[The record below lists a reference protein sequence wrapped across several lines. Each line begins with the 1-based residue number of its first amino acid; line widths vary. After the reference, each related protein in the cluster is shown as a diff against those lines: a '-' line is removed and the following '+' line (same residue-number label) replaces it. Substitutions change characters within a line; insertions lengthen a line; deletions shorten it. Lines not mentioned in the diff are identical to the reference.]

1 MVDAVQITDAA
12 FFESP
17 IIFME
22 PVPKASV
29 TLQNG
34 LLGGN
39 VWNVSGDRPSFG
51 YTDREAQRIRE
62 YIINRGGFLYMPTHG
77 NTEAA
82 LQPALRVL
90 RQILP
95 EYHLTTIPQ
104 DHEIYNSY
112 YELNGPLRFPVR
124 KIGSTILHHGP
135 YRQLQGVFI
144 DDRLAVLV
152 DTEAMIHVMDG
163 AVQKPFFG
171 HYQDR
176 NKILDEFAPAAAR
189 QLVNIVIYA
198 VTHGNI
204 SDYSNQEVCCTE
216 TLSTPPCPTQGKALR
231 EPRPSLYGQGQARPA
246 PSSSTCCTSTPATP
260 NKQQ

>member
-1 MVDAVQITDAA
+1 VNSLNEQTGIQTQLVDAVLVTVAA

-17 IIFME
+17 LIFME
-22 PVPKASV
+22 PVSSSAVNLHNALADGKAIW
-29 TLQNG
+29 QIRG
-34 LLGGN
+34 E
-39 VWNVSGDRPSFG
+39 RPSFG
-51 YTDREAQRIRE
+51 YTDREAQRLRE
-62 YIINRGGFLYMPTHG
+62 YVINRGGFIYMPTHG
-77 NTEAA
+77 NTEEAMR
-82 LQPALRVL
+82 PARRVL

-95 EYHLTTIPQ
+95 EYQLSTIPR
-104 DHEIYNSY
+104 DHELYNSF

-135 YRQLQGVFI
+135 YNQLQGVFI
-144 DDRLAVLV
+144 DGRLAVLV

-189 QLVNIVIYA
+189 QLINIVVYA

-204 SDYSNQEVCCTE
+204 SDYSNYIPASVHIDGEPENV
-216 TLSTPPCPTQGKALR
+216 PTA
-231 EPRPSLYGQGQARPA
+231 A
-246 PSSSTCCTSTPATP
+246 PNAVD
-260 NKQQ
+260 QF

>member
-1 MVDAVQITDAA
+1 MVDAVQVTDAA

-22 PVPKASV
+22 PVSKSSV

-39 VWNVSGDRPSFG
+39 IWNASGDRSSFG

-62 YIINRGGFLYMPTHG
+62 YIINRGGFIYMPTHG

-82 LQPALRVL
+82 IQPALRVL

-104 DHEIYNSY
+104 DHEIYNSF

-124 KIGSTILHHGP
+124 KIGTTILHHGS
-135 YRQLQGVFI
+135 YSQLQGVFI

-189 QLVNIVIYA
+189 QLVNIVVYA
-198 VTHGNI
+198 VTHGSI
-204 SDYSNQEVCCTE
+204 SDYSNYIPE
-216 TLSTPPCPTQGKALR
+216 GALADGDTD
-231 EPRPSLYGQGQARPA
+231 SLPQKA
-246 PSSSTCCTSTPATP
+246 PSAASRL
-260 NKQQ
+260 

>member
-12 FFESP
+12 FLESP

-22 PVPKASV
+22 PISKSSGE
-29 TLQNG
+29 LQNG
-34 LLGGN
+34 LLRGN
-39 VWNVSGDRPSFG
+39 AIWQTKGDRPSFG
-51 YTDREAQRIRE
+51 YTDRETQRIRE
-62 YIINRGGFLYMPTHG
+62 YVINRGGFIYMPTHG
-77 NTEAA
+77 NTEMAM
-82 LQPALRVL
+82 QPALRVL

-104 DHEIYNSY
+104 DHEIYNSFY
-112 YELNGPLRFPVR
+112 ALNGPLRFPVR
-124 KIGSTILHHGP
+124 KIGNTILHHGP
-135 YRQLQGVFI
+135 YSQLQGVFI

-189 QLVNIVIYA
+189 QLINIVVYA

-204 SDYSNQEVCCTE
+204 ADYSNYIPEGALTDGE
-216 TLSTPPCPTQGKALR
+216 TDNVPQKA
-231 EPRPSLYGQGQARPA
+231 
-246 PSSSTCCTSTPATP
+246 P
-260 NKQQ
+260 NAANRL

>member
-1 MVDAVQITDAA
+1 MVDTVQITDAA

-22 PVPKASV
+22 PIANASGRI
-29 TLQNG
+29 QNG
-34 LLGGN
+34 LLNGKAIWETKG
-39 VWNVSGDRPSFG
+39 SRPSFG

-62 YIINRGGFLYMPTHG
+62 YVINRGGFIYMPTHG
-77 NTEAA
+77 STEKAM
-82 LQPALRVL
+82 QPALRVL

-95 EYHLTTIPQ
+95 EYQLKMVPQ
-104 DHEIYNSY
+104 DHEIYNTFY
-112 YELNGPLRFPVR
+112 ALNGPLRFPVR
-124 KIGSTILHHGP
+124 KMGNTILHHGP
-135 YRQLQGVFI
+135 YGQLRGVFI

-152 DTEAMIHVMDG
+152 DTEAMMHVMDG

-189 QLVNIVIYA
+189 QLVNIVVYA

-204 SDYSNQEVCCTE
+204 SDYSNYVPEAAFADGE
-216 TLSTPPCPTQGKALR
+216 TDSVPQRA
-231 EPRPSLYGQGQARPA
+231 PA
-246 PSSSTCCTSTPATP
+246 AAD
-260 NKQQ
+260 QL

>member
-22 PVPKASV
+22 PISTSGGK
-29 TLQNG
+29 LENG
-34 LLGGN
+34 LLRGSAI
-39 VWNVSGDRPSFG
+39 WQTKGDRPSFG

-62 YIINRGGFLYMPTHG
+62 YVINRGGFIYMPTHG

-82 LQPALRVL
+82 MQPAHRVL

-95 EYHLTTIPQ
+95 EYHLTTVPR
-104 DHEIYNSY
+104 DHEIYSTF

-144 DDRLAVLV
+144 DGRLAVLV

-176 NKILDEFAPAAAR
+176 NKVLDELAPAAAR
-189 QLVNIVIYA
+189 QLINIIIYA
-198 VTHGNI
+198 VTHGSI
-204 SDYSNQEVCCTE
+204 SDYSKYIPED
-216 TLSTPPCPTQGKALR
+216 ALIDG
-231 EPRPSLYGQGQARPA
+231 EADSIPKSA
-246 PSSSTCCTSTPATP
+246 PDAV
-260 NKQQ
+260 NRL

>member
-22 PVPKASV
+22 PISGSSGK
-29 TLQNG
+29 LQNG
-34 LLGGN
+34 LLTGKAIWQTKG
-39 VWNVSGDRPSFG
+39 SRPALG
-51 YTDREAQRIRE
+51 YTDREAQQIRE
-62 YIINRGGFLYMPTHG
+62 YVVNRGGFIYMPTHG
-77 NTEAA
+77 NTEDAMR
-82 LQPALRVL
+82 PAMRVL

-104 DHEIYNSY
+104 DHEIYNSF

-124 KIGSTILHHGP
+124 KMGNTILHHGP
-135 YRQLQGVFI
+135 YSQLQGVFI
-144 DDRLAVLV
+144 DGRLAVLV
-152 DTEAMIHVMDG
+152 DTEAMMHVMDG

-189 QLVNIVIYA
+189 QLTNIVVYA
-198 VTHGNI
+198 VTHGSI
-204 SDYSNQEVCCTE
+204 SDYSKYIPEGARIDGDAESVPK
-216 TLSTPPCPTQGKALR
+216 SAPTGANRL
-231 EPRPSLYGQGQARPA
+231 
-246 PSSSTCCTSTPATP
+246 
-260 NKQQ
+260 

>member
-22 PVPKASV
+22 PIPNFSGE
-29 TLQNG
+29 LQNG
-34 LLGGN
+34 LLRGQAI
-39 VWNVSGDRPSFG
+39 WQTKGDRPSFG

-62 YIINRGGFLYMPTHG
+62 YIINRGGFIYMPTHG

-82 LQPALRVL
+82 MQPALRVL

-112 YELNGPLRFPVR
+112 YGLSGPLRFPVR

-176 NKILDEFAPAAAR
+176 NRILDEFAPAAAR
-189 QLVNIVIYA
+189 QLINIVVYA
-198 VTHGNI
+198 VTHGSI
-204 SDYSNQEVCCTE
+204 SDYSNYIPASALADGGIE
-216 TLSTPPCPTQGKALR
+216 SAPKKA
-231 EPRPSLYGQGQARPA
+231 
-246 PSSSTCCTSTPATP
+246 P
-260 NKQQ
+260 NAASQL

>member
-1 MVDAVQITDAA
+1 MNSLNAQTGIQTQLVDAVQITDAA

-22 PVPKASV
+22 PVSSSMVKSQA
-29 TLQNG
+29 NG
-34 LLGGN
+34 LLAGN
-39 VWNVSGDRPSFG
+39 AIWQVSGNRPSFG

-62 YIINRGGFLYMPTHG
+62 YVINRGGFIYMPTHG
-77 NTEAA
+77 NTEDAMR
-82 LQPALRVL
+82 PARRVL

-95 EYHLTTIPQ
+95 EYQLSMIPH
-104 DHEIYNSY
+104 DHELYNSF

-124 KIGSTILHHGP
+124 KIGRTILHHGP
-135 YRQLQGVFI
+135 YNQLQGVFI
-144 DDRLAVLV
+144 DGRLAVLV

-189 QLVNIVIYA
+189 QLINIVVYA

-204 SDYSNQEVCCTE
+204 SDYSSYVPASALLDSEAESIRKVAPN
-216 TLSTPPCPTQGKALR
+216 TPDR
-231 EPRPSLYGQGQARPA
+231 F
-246 PSSSTCCTSTPATP
+246 
-260 NKQQ
+260 

>member
-12 FFESP
+12 FFEAP

-22 PVPKASV
+22 PVSGSAV
-29 TLQNG
+29 NLHNG
-34 LLGGN
+34 L
-39 VWNVSGDRPSFG
+39 VGDRGIWQIRGERPSFG

-62 YIINRGGFLYMPTHG
+62 YVINRGGFIYMPAHG
-77 NTEAA
+77 NTEDAMR
-82 LQPALRVL
+82 PAQRVL

-95 EYHLTTIPQ
+95 EYHLTTVPQ
-104 DHEIYNSY
+104 DHEIYNSF

-144 DDRLAVLV
+144 DGRLAVLV
-152 DTEAMIHVMDG
+152 DTEAMMHVMDG
-163 AVQKPFFG
+163 AVQEPFFG

-189 QLVNIVIYA
+189 QLVNIVVYA
-198 VTHGNI
+198 VTHGSI
-204 SDYSNQEVCCTE
+204 SDYSNYIPASALADGEIE
-216 TLSTPPCPTQGKALR
+216 SAPKKA
-231 EPRPSLYGQGQARPA
+231 
-246 PSSSTCCTSTPATP
+246 P
-260 NKQQ
+260 NTASQL

>member
-22 PVPKASV
+22 PISTSGGK
-29 TLQNG
+29 LENG
-34 LLGGN
+34 LLRGSAI
-39 VWNVSGDRPSFG
+39 WQTKGDRPSFG

-62 YIINRGGFLYMPTHG
+62 YVINRGGFIYMPTHG

-82 LQPALRVL
+82 MQPAHRVL

-95 EYHLTTIPQ
+95 EYHLTTVPR
-104 DHEIYNSY
+104 DHEIYSTF

-135 YRQLQGVFI
+135 YSQLQGVFI
-144 DDRLAVLV
+144 DGRLAVLV

-176 NKILDEFAPAAAR
+176 NKALDELAPAAAR
-189 QLVNIVIYA
+189 QLTNIVIYA
-198 VTHGNI
+198 VTHGSI
-204 SDYSNQEVCCTE
+204 SDYSKYIPED
-216 TLSTPPCPTQGKALR
+216 ALADG
-231 EPRPSLYGQGQARPA
+231 EAGSIPKSA
-246 PSSSTCCTSTPATP
+246 PDAA
-260 NKQQ
+260 NRL

>member
-1 MVDAVQITDAA
+1 MVDAVKITDAA

-22 PVPKASV
+22 PISTSGGK
-29 TLQNG
+29 LENG
-34 LLGGN
+34 LLRGSAIWQTKG
-39 VWNVSGDRPSFG
+39 SRPSHG

-62 YIINRGGFLYMPTHG
+62 YVINRGGFIYMPTHG
-77 NTEAA
+77 NTELAM
-82 LQPALRVL
+82 QPALRVL

-95 EYHLTTIPQ
+95 EYHLTTIPK
-104 DHEIYNSY
+104 DHEIYNTY
-112 YELNGPLRFPVR
+112 FELNGPLRFPVR
-124 KIGSTILHHGP
+124 KMGSTILHHGP
-135 YRQLQGVFI
+135 YSQLQGVFI
-144 DDRLAVLV
+144 DGRLAILV

-189 QLVNIVIYA
+189 QLINIVIYA

-204 SDYSNQEVCCTE
+204 ADYSKYIPEDALTGGDAESVPK
-216 TLSTPPCPTQGKALR
+216 SAPTAANRL
-231 EPRPSLYGQGQARPA
+231 
-246 PSSSTCCTSTPATP
+246 
-260 NKQQ
+260 

>member
-22 PVPKASV
+22 PISTSGGK
-29 TLQNG
+29 LENG
-34 LLGGN
+34 LLRGSAI
-39 VWNVSGDRPSFG
+39 WQTKGDRPSFG

-62 YIINRGGFLYMPTHG
+62 YVINRGGFIYMPTHG

-82 LQPALRVL
+82 MQPAHRVL

-95 EYHLTTIPQ
+95 EYHLTTVPR
-104 DHEIYNSY
+104 DHEIYSTF

-124 KIGSTILHHGP
+124 KIGNTILHHGP
-135 YRQLQGVFI
+135 YSQLQGVFI
-144 DDRLAVLV
+144 DGRLAVLV

-176 NKILDEFAPAAAR
+176 NKALDELAPAAAR
-189 QLVNIVIYA
+189 QLTNIVIYA
-198 VTHGNI
+198 VTHGSI
-204 SDYSNQEVCCTE
+204 SDYSKYIPEDALINGEVD
-216 TLSTPPCPTQGKALR
+216 SIPK
-231 EPRPSLYGQGQARPA
+231 SA
-246 PSSSTCCTSTPATP
+246 PDAA
-260 NKQQ
+260 NRL

>member
-82 LQPALRVL
+82 MQPALRVL

-95 EYHLTTIPQ
+95 EYHLATIPQ

-124 KIGSTILHHGP
+124 KIGPTILHHGT

-189 QLVNIVIYA
+189 QLVNIVVYA
-198 VTHGNI
+198 VTHGSI
-204 SDYSNQEVCCTE
+204 SDYSNYIPEGALADGDTD
-216 TLSTPPCPTQGKALR
+216 SPPQK
-231 EPRPSLYGQGQARPA
+231 A
-246 PSSSTCCTSTPATP
+246 PSAASRL
-260 NKQQ
+260 

>member
-1 MVDAVQITDAA
+1 MVDTVKITDAA

-22 PVPKASV
+22 PISTSGGK
-29 TLQNG
+29 LDNG
-34 LLGGN
+34 LLRGSAIWQTKG
-39 VWNVSGDRPSFG
+39 SRPSHG

-62 YIINRGGFLYMPTHG
+62 YVINRGGFIYMPTHG

-82 LQPALRVL
+82 MQPAHRVL

-95 EYHLTTIPQ
+95 EYHLTTIPR
-104 DHEIYNSY
+104 DHEIYNTY

-135 YRQLQGVFI
+135 YGQLQGVFI
-144 DDRLAVLV
+144 DGRLAVLV

-189 QLVNIVIYA
+189 QLINIVVYA
-198 VTHGNI
+198 VTHGSI
-204 SDYSNQEVCCTE
+204 SDYSKYIPEDALTDGEAESVPKSAPTAANQ
-216 TLSTPPCPTQGKALR
+216 L
-231 EPRPSLYGQGQARPA
+231 
-246 PSSSTCCTSTPATP
+246 
-260 NKQQ
+260 

>member
-22 PVPKASV
+22 PISTSGGK
-29 TLQNG
+29 LENG
-34 LLGGN
+34 LLRGSAI
-39 VWNVSGDRPSFG
+39 WQTKGDRPSFG

-62 YIINRGGFLYMPTHG
+62 YVINRGGFIYMPTHG

-82 LQPALRVL
+82 MQPAHRVL

-95 EYHLTTIPQ
+95 EYHLTTVPR
-104 DHEIYNSY
+104 DHEIYSAF

-144 DDRLAVLV
+144 DGRLAVLV

-176 NKILDEFAPAAAR
+176 NKILEEFAPAAAR
-189 QLVNIVIYA
+189 QLVNIVVYA
-198 VTHGNI
+198 VTHGSI
-204 SDYSNQEVCCTE
+204 SDYSNYIPEAALADGE
-216 TLSTPPCPTQGKALR
+216 TDRVPQKA
-231 EPRPSLYGQGQARPA
+231 PA
-246 PSSSTCCTSTPATP
+246 AAD
-260 NKQQ
+260 QL